1 MLDDHT
7 LFRESL
13 SRLLDAEPDF
23 EMVADCSSVEQA
35 IQVLEGSAIDL
46 VLLDY
51 DLQGPHQAPRFSGSA
66 PAPKGSARKVLMVTA
81 GITPSESVQ
90 ILNEGA
96 SGLFLKH
103 SSPALLAEA
112 IRRVHGGETWV
123 DQRCLRDI
131 VNVASQPEGRPP
143 SKDFTERER
152 AVLRGVF
159 EGLSNKEIGAR
170 LEISESSVKAAI
182 TNNYFTR
189 LECERAVSW
198 YGSRWSNSRDN
209 GANNSF
215 MNVAI
220 IGTGYVG
227 LTTGAC
233 LAFLGHDVT
242 CVDVAE
248 DKIAALERGEVPI
261 YEPHLAELIAGARNA
276 ASALR

>member
-35 IQVLEGSAIDL
+35 VQILAKSAVDL

-51 DLQGPHQAPRFSGSA
+51 DLGQQRAPDFLDRAHALGFK
-66 PAPKGSARKVLMVTA
+66 PRVLMVTA

-90 ILNEGA
+90 ILNDGA

-131 VNVASQPEGRPP
+131 VHVASQPEGRRPP

-159 EGLSNKEIGAR
+159 EGLSNKEIGTR
-170 LEISESSVKAAI
+170 LEISESSVKAALQQLFHK
-182 TNNYFTR
+182 TGVRTR
-189 LECERAVSW
+189 SQLVR
-198 YGSRWSNSRDN
+198 
-209 GANNSF
+209 
-215 MNVAI
+215 I
-220 IGTGYVG
+220 
-227 LTTGAC
+227 
-233 LAFLGHDVT
+233 
-242 CVDVAE
+242 
-248 DKIAALERGEVPI
+248 ALEQF
-261 YEPHLAELIAGARNA
+261 AGQW
-276 ASALR
+276 SK

>member
-23 EMVADCSSVEQA
+23 EMVADCPSIDEAVEILRHGA
-35 IQVLEGSAIDL
+35 VDL

-51 DLQGPHQAPRFSGSA
+51 DLGQQRAPDFMDRVRALKLAPR
-66 PAPKGSARKVLMVTA
+66 VLMVTA
-81 GITPSESVQ
+81 GITPSEAVQ

-96 SGLFLKH
+96 SGIFLKH

-131 VNVASQPEGRPP
+131 VQVASQPEGRSV

-152 AVLRGVF
+152 SVLRGVF

-170 LEISESSVKAAI
+170 LEISESSVKAALQQLFHK
-182 TNNYFTR
+182 TGVRTR
-189 LECERAVSW
+189 SQLVR
-198 YGSRWSNSRDN
+198 
-209 GANNSF
+209 
-215 MNVAI
+215 I
-220 IGTGYVG
+220 
-227 LTTGAC
+227 
-233 LAFLGHDVT
+233 
-242 CVDVAE
+242 
-248 DKIAALERGEVPI
+248 ALEQF
-261 YEPHLAELIAGARNA
+261 AGQW
-276 ASALR
+276 SK